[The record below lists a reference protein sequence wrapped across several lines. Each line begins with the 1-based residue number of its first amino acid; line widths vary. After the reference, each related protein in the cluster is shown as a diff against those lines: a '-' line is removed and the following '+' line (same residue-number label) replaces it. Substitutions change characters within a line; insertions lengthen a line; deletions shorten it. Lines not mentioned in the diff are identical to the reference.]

1 MYINFGDNL
10 FMPEGDDYSKTEFD
24 KSTEEIALEGNEIL
38 QKLRIQQAEG
48 QIQKPVA
55 IKKKTNDTGKS
66 QGKEQKK
73 LTYKEIF
80 DEMAASRK

>member
-24 KSTEEIALEGNEIL
+24 KATEEISLEGNVVL
-38 QKLRIQQAEG
+38 QKLRIQQAAY
-48 QIQKPVA
+48 QAQRPMPV
-55 IKKKTNDTGKS
+55 KKKQEKTVKPQEKD
-66 QGKEQKK
+66 QKK

-80 DEMAASRK
+80 DKMAASKK

>member
-24 KSTEEIALEGNEIL
+24 KATEEIALEGNVIL
-38 QKLRIQQAEG
+38 QELRIQQAAY
-48 QIQKPVA
+48 QAQRPVA
-55 IKKKTNDTGKS
+55 VKKKTDNQVKS

>member
-24 KSTEEIALEGNEIL
+24 KTAEEIALEGTAIL
-38 QKLRIQQAEG
+38 QELRIQQVAN
-48 QIQKPVA
+48 QALRPLPVKKIQN
-55 IKKKTNDTGKS
+55 KTVKS